1 MKYKKKNL
9 LFNHCAPT
17 MGEKP
22 PRWDFRVGE
31 DLHQGASLGDFS
43 GVILTYVFF
52 AWELSLDPGSPE

>member
-1 MKYKKKNL
+1 
-9 LFNHCAPT
+9 